1 MSPSPGSADTIRNS
15 TGRLETMS
23 VFPEKIKS
31 GFVLVLSG
39 GVVRGVGHLG
49 FLAACREKKLP
60 VKAIV
65 ATSAGA
71 IAGAVYQSPKCS
83 IEEARKR
90 LQSLRMREMFRLSPG
105 RTGFLDPLRTS
116 RLLGE
121 MIGHETDFSELSG
134 PLAVAAVSLQSGNLA
149 LLAEGIVSRAVAAS
163 SALPPFFKPVRI
175 GSIDYVDGG
184 VLSILPVLAAQQ
196 RWPDLPLVAVNVND
210 VEDRQGQ
217 KGINGWLEVAPHSA
231 PVRMTRWSVLM
242 HPLRFLAM
250 GLSWTLR
257 LEASMAD
264 WYVGISAGRFSL
276 TDRDNLDRI
285 YRIGYDAGEQ
295 FSGMF

>member
-1 MSPSPGSADTIRNS
+1 MNLSPGFADRIRNS
-15 TGRLETMS
+15 TGRLESVS
-23 VFPEKIKS
+23 VFPEKIKR

-49 FLAACREKKLP
+49 FLAACRERNLP

-90 LQSLRMREMFRLSPG
+90 LQSLKLREMFRLSPG
-105 RTGFLDPLRTS
+105 RSGLLDPLRTS

-149 LLAEGIVSRAVAAS
+149 LLSEGIVIRAVAAS

-175 GSIDYVDGG
+175 GSNDYVDGG

-217 KGINGWLEVAPHSA
+217 KGIDAWLEVAPTSSA
-231 PVRMTRWSVLM
+231 VRMARWNILT
-242 HPLRFLAM
+242 HPLRFLSI

-257 LEASMAD
+257 LEASSAD

-276 TDRDNLDRI
+276 TDRANLDRI
-285 YRIGYDAGEQ
+285 YRIGYDAGER

>member
-1 MSPSPGSADTIRNS
+1 MNLSPQSADTTNNS
-15 TGRLETMS
+15 TGRLETVS

-49 FLAACREKKLP
+49 FLAACQEKKLP

-83 IEEARKR
+83 IEEALKR
-90 LQSLRMREMFRLSPG
+90 LQGLTLREMFRLSPG
-105 RTGFLDPLRTS
+105 GSGFLDPLRTS

-134 PLAVAAVSLQSGNLA
+134 PLAVGAVSLQSGNLA
-149 LLAEGIVSRAVAAS
+149 LLSEGVVARAVAAS

-175 GSIDYVDGG
+175 GSNDYIDGG

-196 RWPDLPLVAVNVND
+196 RWPEHPLVAVNVND
-210 VEDRQGQ
+210 IEDRQGQ
-217 KGINGWLEVAPHSA
+217 KGIDGWLEVAPASA
-231 PVRMTRWSVLM
+231 PVRMTRWSILM

-250 GLSWTLR
+250 GLSWTVR
-257 LEASMAD
+257 LEASSAD

-276 TDRDNLDRI
+276 TDRANLDRI
-285 YRIGYDAGEQ
+285 YRIGYDAGKQ

>member
-1 MSPSPGSADTIRNS
+1 MIQSPGSDDRMRNS
-15 TGRLETMS
+15 TGRLETIS

-90 LQSLRMREMFRLSPG
+90 LRTLKVREMFRLSPG
-105 RTGFLDPLRTS
+105 RSGFLDPLRTS

-121 MIGHETDFSELSG
+121 MIGHDTDFSELSG
-134 PLAVAAVSLQSGNLA
+134 PLAVAAVSLHSGNLA
-149 LLAEGIVSRAVAAS
+149 LLAEGIVSKAVAAS

-196 RWPDLPLVAVNVND
+196 CWPELPLVAVNVND

-217 KGINGWLEVAPHSA
+217 EGIMGWLEVDPPSS
-231 PVRMTRWSVLM
+231 PVSMTRWSILM
-242 HPLRFLAM
+242 HPLRFMGM
-250 GLSWTLR
+250 GLSWTVR
-257 LEASMAD
+257 LEASRAD

-276 TDRDNLDRI
+276 TDRANLDRI
-285 YRIGYDAGEQ
+285 YRIGYDAGER